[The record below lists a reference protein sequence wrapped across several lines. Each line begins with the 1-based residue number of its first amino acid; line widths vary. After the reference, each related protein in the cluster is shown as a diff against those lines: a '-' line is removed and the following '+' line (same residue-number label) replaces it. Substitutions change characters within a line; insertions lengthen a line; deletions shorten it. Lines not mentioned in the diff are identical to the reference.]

1 VTLPASVV
9 RKLARSEEM
18 FARSQTFFGA
28 AVQLNGCVDIDA
40 MSVAFDTLLRAHPVL
55 AGHLEKGSD
64 GLHNIV
70 VDDFLH
76 PGIWVVGGELTPSMD
91 AAGMRLDQGVSL
103 ANLRLK
109 LVGGW
114 TELTL
119 YTHHSLTDGEH
130 HAALLMEL
138 FSWYAELV
146 CKGRVDPVVAQAA
159 PEPLEVTLEQR
170 GIRKQSRSGF
180 ERLLPAMFAY
190 DLPPSARNTAGG
202 NPLLPAR
209 VPAARCR
216 LTERETQALV
226 VFARDH
232 GLSLHSLVSAAIL
245 LAEWQIRN
253 TPNIPIPYLY
263 PVNLRVLLTPPV
275 EATASTNPLGV
286 ATYLAKIGKNT
297 DIVDLARDIV
307 ETFRDDLSDGVIQQ
321 SLLHF
326 SLQYDGNPPG
336 LPDIVLASD
345 GGFAPALH
353 TPPDLSLISV
363 KTELHTASA
372 AGVDFY
378 SFLIFADQLHIEHHS
393 HSPGRERSIA
403 VIHSLL
409 CSVPA
414 EDAWVTE

>member
-1 VTLPASVV
+1 MTLPAAVI
-9 RKLARSEEM
+9 RRLARSEEM
-18 FARSQTFFGA
+18 FARSQTFFGV
-28 AVQLNGCVDIDA
+28 AVQLHGPVDIDA
-40 MSVAFDTLLRAHPVL
+40 MSVAFGALLRAHPVL
-55 AGHLEKGSD
+55 AGHLVKSAD
-64 GLHNIV
+64 AHDIV
-70 VDDFLH
+70 VDDFVH
-76 PGIWVVGGELTPSMD
+76 PGMWVVEAERTPSAD
-91 AAGMRLDQGVSL
+91 TAGMRLDQGVSL
-103 ANLRLK
+103 ANLRVK
-109 LVGGW
+109 LGDGPA
-114 TELTL
+114 ELTL

-138 FSWYAELV
+138 FAMYAELV
-146 CKGRVDPVVAQAA
+146 STGRVGPVAAQAA
-159 PEPLEVTLEQR
+159 PQPLEVVLEQR

-180 ERLLPAMFAY
+180 ERLVPAMFAY
-190 DLPPSARNTAGG
+190 DLPPSTRNTAGG
-202 NPLLPAR
+202 DPPLPAR

-216 LTERETQALV
+216 LTERETRALV
-226 VFARDH
+226 DFARDY
-232 GLSLHSLVSAAIL
+232 GLSLHCLVSAAIL
-245 LAEWQIRN
+245 LAEWQVRN
-253 TPNIPIPYLY
+253 TPDIPIPYLY

-286 ATYLAKIGKNT
+286 ATYLAKIDKNT

-336 LPDIVLASD
+336 LPDIVLASE

-363 KTELHTASA
+363 ETELHTASA

-378 SFLIFADQLHIEHHS
+378 SYLIFADQLHIEHHA
-393 HSPGRERSIA
+393 HAPGRERPIA
-403 VIHSLL
+403 VIRSLL

-414 EDAWVTE
+414 EDAWMTE